1 MHGVVGRDVS
11 TDVCILFAGGACSPL
26 ALVVGGLID
35 IVSFNKNGLASTLFN
50 VQTFTTSLNIIYKIV
65 EIPEKKM
72 HSFVQVFNLKNTW
85 ELETNGMALHYI
97 AYSREYTGNVDQGLN
112 VTAKRIGKEGNPYDV
127 HIFKTSNSVYF
138 KTAKLG
144 GNVFFIG
151 SNIRVTAVESLPE
164 DAEEVNVF

>member
-1 MHGVVGRDVS
+1 M
-11 TDVCILFAGGACSPL
+11 
-26 ALVVGGLID
+26 VVGGLID
-35 IVSFNKNGLASTLFN
+35 IVSFNKNGLASTFFN

-65 EIPEKKM
+65 EISEQKM
-72 HSFVQVFNLKNTW
+72 HSFVQVFNIKNTW

-144 GNVFFIG
+144 GYVFFIG
-151 SNIRVTAVESLPE
+151 SNIRVTSVESLPE
-164 DAEEVNVF
+164 NAEEVDVF

>member
-1 MHGVVGRDVS
+1 M
-11 TDVCILFAGGACSPL
+11 
-26 ALVVGGLID
+26 VVGGLID
-35 IVSFNKNGLASTLFN
+35 IVSFNKNGLASTFFN
-50 VQTFTTSLNIIYKIV
+50 VQEFSGSLNIIYKIA
-65 EIPEKKM
+65 EIPERKM
-72 HSFVQVFNLKNTW
+72 QSFVQVFNIRNTG

-97 AYSREYTGNVDQGLN
+97 AYVRETSGNVNQRLK

-144 GNVFFIG
+144 GHVFFIG

>member
-1 MHGVVGRDVS
+1 MFRVPVSQGVFG
-11 TDVCILFAGGACSPL
+11 
-26 ALVVGGLID
+26 VVGGLID

-50 VQTFTTSLNIIYKIV
+50 VQEFAGSLNIIYKIA
-65 EIPEKKM
+65 EIPEQKM
-72 HSFVQVFNLKNTW
+72 QSFVQVFNIRNTG

-97 AYSREYTGNVDQGLN
+97 AYSREIFGNVDKGLK

-151 SNIRVTAVESLPE
+151 SNIRVTSVESLPE
-164 DAEEVNVF
+164 DAEEVDVF